1 MAPHHQ
7 RLQALEGHM
16 TDLSNM
22 ATELEQALAQGVQD
36 AKVPHAVVYA
46 TNKDGTFT
54 YHHATGFHH
63 YGSKQADSS
72 PIQPNAL
79 FMLASASKLFTAI
92 AALKAVELGF
102 LTLEEDVCPH
112 LPELAS
118 KQVLHGFDEATSA
131 PILKPRQNP
140 ITLTHLLAHSSGHT
154 YSFHPDIIKYVA
166 VTTGQPAPMSAMQ
179 ATIVERYDTPL
190 AFEPGTSWAYS
201 PGLDWTGLLIQ
212 RVTGLTLEEFEQKHL
227 WQPLGITELTFWPSA
242 EKKNVATPQLCV
254 RGKEDTLVPFEGET
268 INTHSTECF
277 GGHGMYANL
286 ADYILVLQSLLANDG
301 KLLLPTSV
309 EALFTP
315 QLGAESKT
323 ALNEFIQ
330 TWHTMIPGD
339 WNPNIPTS
347 YALGGIVFLE
357 DDVGRRKKGTLSWGG
372 LFNSFWMVDRE
383 SDVAYCFG
391 TQVLPPGDKG
401 CKEMCAVAER
411 AVYKMAGKA

>member
-1 MAPHHQ
+1 MASSNSHGDVHQ
-7 RLQALEGHM
+7 IFASLLTPTLTKHQSFKK
-16 TDLSNM
+16 T
-22 ATELEQALAQGVQD
+22 
-36 AKVPHAVVYA
+36 
-46 TNKDGTFT
+46 GTFT
-54 YHHATGFHH
+54 YHHATGFHN
-63 YGSKQADSS
+63 YGSKQEDSS
-72 PIQPNAL
+72 PIHPNAL
-79 FMLASASKLFTAI
+79 FMLASASKLLTAI

-102 LTLEEDVCPH
+102 LTLEEDICPH

-118 KQVLHGFDEATSA
+118 KQVLHGFDEDTNA
-131 PILKPRQNP
+131 PILKPRQHP

-154 YSFHPDIIKYVA
+154 YGFHPDIIKYAA
-166 VTTGQPAPMSAMQ
+166 VMGQPAPTSAMQ
-179 ATIVERYDTPL
+179 ATIAERYDTPL

-227 WQPLGITELTFWPSA
+227 WQPLGITEITFWPSA

-254 RGKEDTLVPFEGET
+254 RRKDKTLIPYQGET

-301 KLLLPTSV
+301 KLLQPTNV

-315 QLGAESKT
+315 QLGAESQK

-330 TWHTMIPGD
+330 TWHTTIPGD
-339 WNPNIPTS
+339 WNPDIPTS

-372 LFNSFWMVDRE
+372 LFNPFWIVDRE
-383 SDVAYCFG
+383 SDMAYCFG

-401 CKEMCAVAER
+401 CKEMSAVAER